1 VQQEPRCLECYNY
14 IPYSRGEDER
24 CAGLTEVGNTVSDIS
39 SIGTYLPPWVTGRS
53 RVKGPDEDALTMAV
67 AAGRAADPGATAQR
81 VVLVSR
87 DFPLLEGGNGA
98 VLLAALSLP
107 ADVAVSEVLGGAP
120 AVLDQ
125 ILGATDGTLVLAA
138 DDSATI
144 AAAGAVL
151 IGAGGASV
159 TPVARQTRSL
169 PTTVRGEDGA
179 RRNYGD
185 PRLQREVGV
194 KATVARLGL
203 TNSQSV
209 AAVVGSKAKELGGDV
224 DVAGAIED
232 PVSSASGVIRALAT
246 LVEKGQDGLLLAIEQ
261 SSVTAAEVTLPSPT
275 TLTRN
280 EVPARELP
288 KFRTADG
295 NGIPISL
302 PAYARAFEP
311 KLRWEAAVF
320 DEAPGIDTAPQF
332 PPRARVDEDGGLVTD
347 YRLEPLPRT
356 GTVYTQTTIQIPVP
370 DLPSPYSIAVVQL
383 DGSPVRV
390 LMKVTGVPAG
400 EAAIGQA
407 GSVVLR
413 KIADRTGVPDYGYSF
428 WPTTAQGAQA

>member
-1 VQQEPRCLECYNY
+1 MTQV
-14 IPYSRGEDER
+14 
-24 CAGLTEVGNTVSDIS
+24 AA
-39 SIGTYLPPWVTGRS
+39 IGTYLPPWTVRER

-67 AAGRAADPGATAQR
+67 AAGRAADPDATAQR

-107 ADVAVSEVLGGAP
+107 ADVPVSEVLGGAP

-125 ILGATDGTLVLAA
+125 LLGASAGTLVIAA
-138 DDSATI
+138 DDSAAVS
-144 AAAGAVL
+144 AASAALTGARGVALAPAG
-151 IGAGGASV
+151 
-159 TPVARQTRSL
+159 RQTRSL
-169 PTTVRGEDGA
+169 PVTVRGADGV
-179 RRNYGD
+179 RRHYGD

-194 KATVARLGL
+194 KSTVARLGL
-203 TNSQSV
+203 TGSQAV
-209 AAVVGSKAKELGGDV
+209 AAVVGVKAKELGCDA
-224 DVAGAIED
+224 DAKGAVED
-232 PVSSASGVIRALAT
+232 PISSASGVIRALAD
-246 LVEKGQDGLLLAIEQ
+246 LIEKGRPDGLLLAVEQ
-261 SSVTAAEVTLPSPT
+261 SSVTAAELSGPPGATVI
-275 TLTRN
+275 TRD
-280 EVPARELP
+280 EASARELP

-320 DEAPGIDTAPQF
+320 EERPGIDTAPQF
-332 PPRARVDEDGGLVTD
+332 PPRARVDDDGVLVTD

-356 GTVYTQTTIQIPVP
+356 GTVYTQTTIEIPVP

-383 DGSPVRV
+383 DGVPVRV

-400 EAAIGQA
+400 EAAVGQA
-407 GSVVLR
+407 GAVVLR
-413 KIADRTGVPDYGYSF
+413 KIADRAGVPDYGYAF
-428 WPTTAQGAQA
+428 WPTTGQGAHA

>member
-1 VQQEPRCLECYNY
+1 MTQIL
-14 IPYSRGEDER
+14 
-24 CAGLTEVGNTVSDIS
+24 
-39 SIGTYLPPWVTGRS
+39 SIGTYLPPWTVRDR

-67 AAGRAADPGATAQR
+67 AAGRAVDPAATAQR

-107 ADVAVSEVLGGAP
+107 ADIPVAEVLGGAP

-125 ILGATDGTLVLAA
+125 LLDAADGTLVLAA
-138 DDSATI
+138 DDSASV

-151 IGAGGASV
+151 TGASG
-159 TPVARQTRSL
+159 TRLEAVARQTRSL
-169 PTTVRGEDGA
+169 PTVTRGGDGVRRE
-179 RRNYGD
+179 YGD

-194 KATVARLGL
+194 KSTVARLGL
-203 TNSQSV
+203 TGAQTV
-209 AAVVGSKAKELGGDV
+209 AAVVGVKAKELGGDL
-224 DVAGAIED
+224 DATGAIEQ
-232 PVSSASGVIRALAT
+232 PLPSASGVIRALAD
-246 LVEKGQDGLLLAIEQ
+246 LIEKARGGGLLIAVEQ
-261 SSVTAAEVTLPSPT
+261 ASVTAADVTVSPDDT
-275 TLTRN
+275 TITRD
-280 EVPARELP
+280 ESVAGELP
-288 KFRTADG
+288 KFRTAAG

-320 DEAPGIDTAPQF
+320 DERPGIDAAPQF
-332 PPRARVDEDGGLVTD
+332 PPRARVDDHGVLVTD

-356 GTVYTQTTIQIPVP
+356 GTIYTQTTIQIPVP

-400 EAAIGQA
+400 ATTIGQGGA
-407 GSVVLR
+407 VVLR
-413 KIADRTGVPDYGYSF
+413 KIADRAGVPDYGYAF
-428 WPTTAQGAQA
+428 HPTDGVRS

>member
-1 VQQEPRCLECYNY
+1 M
-14 IPYSRGEDER
+14 
-24 CAGLTEVGNTVSDIS
+24 THIS
-39 SIGTYLPPWVTGRS
+39 SIGTYLPPWTVRDRRT
-53 RVKGPDEDALTMAV
+53 KGPDEDALTMAV

-98 VLLAALSLP
+98 VLLAGLSLS
-107 ADVAVSEVLGGAP
+107 AGVAVAEVLGGAP

-125 ILGATDGTLVLAA
+125 LLAATDGTLVLAA
-138 DDSATI
+138 DDSA
-144 AAAGAVL
+144 AVAGAGAVL
-151 IGAGGASV
+151 IGTAGA
-159 TPVARQTRSL
+159 TLEPVARQTRSL
-169 PTTVRGEDGA
+169 PTTVRSEHGV
-179 RRNYGD
+179 RRDYGD

-203 TNSQSV
+203 TSSQSV
-209 AAVVGSKAKELGGDV
+209 AAVVGVKAKELSGV
-224 DVAGAIED
+224 DVTGALED
-232 PVSSASGVIRALAT
+232 PVSSASGLIRALAALLERAGT
-246 LVEKGQDGLLLAIEQ
+246 GGLLLAVEQ
-261 SSVTAAEVTLPSPT
+261 SSVTAAEIDANGSVTVTRDEVTARALPT
-275 TLTRN
+275 
-280 EVPARELP
+280 
-288 KFRTADG
+288 FRTADG

-320 DEAPGIDTAPQF
+320 EERPGIDTAPQF
-332 PPRARVDEDGGLVTD
+332 PPRARVDDDGTLINY

-356 GTVYTQTTIQIPVP
+356 GTVYTQSTIHIPVP

-400 EAAIGQA
+400 EASIGQG

-413 KIADRTGVPDYGYSF
+413 KIADRAGVPDYGYAFQPAVPEGVQS
-428 WPTTAQGAQA
+428 

>member
-1 VQQEPRCLECYNY
+1 MTQVV
-14 IPYSRGEDER
+14 
-24 CAGLTEVGNTVSDIS
+24 A
-39 SIGTYLPPWVTGRS
+39 IGTYLPPWTTRAR

-67 AAGRAADPGATAQR
+67 AAGRAADPDATARR

-98 VLLAALSLP
+98 VLLAGLSLP

-125 ILGATDGTLVLAA
+125 IFGAAEGTLVIAA

-151 IGAGGASV
+151 TGTTGTTL
-159 TPVARQTRSL
+159 TPVARQMRSL
-169 PTTVRGEDGA
+169 PTTVRGADGA
-179 RRNYGD
+179 RREYGD

-194 KATVARLGL
+194 KSTVAKLGL
-203 TNSQSV
+203 TSSQTV
-209 AAVVGSKAKELGGDV
+209 AAVVGVKAKELGGDV
-224 DVAGAIED
+224 LTTGALEE
-232 PVSSASGVIRALAT
+232 PVSSASGVIRALAA
-246 LVEKGQDGLLLAIEQ
+246 LVERGGHGGLLLAIEQ
-261 SSVTAAEVTLPSPT
+261 SSVTAGEVTTSSTAPT
-275 TLTRN
+275 ITRN
-280 EVPARELP
+280 EIAARELP
-288 KFRTADG
+288 TFRTADG
-295 NGIPISL
+295 IGIPISL

-311 KLRWEAAVF
+311 KIRWEAAVF
-320 DEAPGIDTAPQF
+320 EERPGIDTAPQF
-332 PPRARVDEDGGLVTD
+332 PPRARVDDAGTLVTD

-400 EAAIGQA
+400 EASIGQA

-413 KIADRTGVPDYGYSF
+413 KIADRAGVPDYGYAFYPNTSE
-428 WPTTAQGAQA
+428 GV

>member
-1 VQQEPRCLECYNY
+1 MTQ
-14 IPYSRGEDER
+14 
-24 CAGLTEVGNTVSDIS
+24 VG
-39 SIGTYLPPWVTGRS
+39 SIGTYLPPWTVRDR

-87 DFPLLEGGNGA
+87 DFPLLEGGNAA
-98 VLLAALSLP
+98 VLLAGLSLP

-138 DDSATI
+138 DDSANA

-151 IGAGGASV
+151 IGPGGASV
-159 TPVARQTRSL
+159 APVARQTRSL
-169 PTTVRGEDGA
+169 PTTVRGEDGT
-179 RRNYGD
+179 RHHYGD

-203 TNSQSV
+203 TNTQPV
-209 AAVVGSKAKELGGDV
+209 AAVVGVKAKELGADLDASGALGD
-224 DVAGAIED
+224 
-232 PVSSASGVIRALAT
+232 PTSSASGVIRALAT
-246 LVEKGQDGLLLAIEQ
+246 LVENGGPGGLLLAIEQ
-261 SSVTAAEVTLPSPT
+261 SSVTAVEVTASPT
-275 TLTRN
+275 PVTRD

-320 DEAPGIDTAPQF
+320 EERPGIDSAPQF
-332 PPRARVDEDGGLVTD
+332 PPRARVDDDGGLVTE

-400 EAAIGQA
+400 EAIIGQA

-413 KIADRTGVPDYGYSF
+413 KIADRAGVPDYGYAF
-428 WPTTAQGAQA
+428 YPARPEGVEA